1 MKEVHVAI
9 PDSLLMEDRDL
20 RDRTV
25 KVGFVARALA
35 IFRVERVY
43 VFKDPVEDTDERES
57 LFISELLQYIET
69 PQYLRKRIYP
79 LRPELKYAGLMP
91 PLKIPSH
98 KKEQKLVDGE
108 YREGVVEQ
116 SKDAKTVFVGVDKN
130 IRFIGN
136 AGNGSRVTVRIKK
149 EGDTFSAVQVK
160 KKEVPGYW
168 GYVVLREKN
177 ILQLCRSYELSI
189 VTSRLGE
196 KIQERWDSIK
206 KACALSNNALIVF
219 GAPKRG
225 LLEMFPRE
233 EWKKVTEF
241 IINTIPNQGVET
253 VRTEEALLAT
263 LEAITLAANLQ

>member
-1 MKEVHVAI
+1 MLYIGIIAKSAAMKEVHVAI

-43 VFKDPVEDTDERES
+43 IFSDPVERMDESES
-57 LFISELLQYIET
+57 FFISELLQYIET
-69 PQYLRKRIYP
+69 PQYLRKRLYP

-116 SKDAKTVFVGVDKN
+116 SRDAKTVFVGVDKN

-136 AGNGSRVTVRIKK
+136 AGNGTRVTVRIKK
-149 EGDTFSAVQVK
+149 EGDAFSAIQVK
-160 KKEVPGYW
+160 KKEVPEYW
-168 GYVVLREKN
+168 GYVVRREKN
-177 ILQLCRSYELSI
+177 ILQLCRSYEFSI

-196 KIQERWDSIK
+196 KIEERWDSIK
-206 KACALSNNALIVF
+206 KACSSSNSALIVF

-225 LLEMFPRE
+225 LLEMFPKE
-233 EWKKVTEF
+233 NGKK
-241 IINTIPNQGVET
+241 
-253 VRTEEALLAT
+253 
-263 LEAITLAANLQ
+263 